1 MKLLVA
7 LLGSLVGALLA
18 FGSCATTPSSS
29 ERVDAVFRSLS
40 LEQKAGQ
47 LFVAWCLS
55 RQEGQNHEEL
65 IERIRGAGL
74 GGVILSLGTVDDAA
88 RLVPRLQ
95 AASAVPLLMAGDFE
109 GGVWF
114 RLAGATELG
123 NQMLVGATGSEHLA
137 ERMGAITAREAKA
150 LGFHVVFAP
159 VLDVN
164 SNPDNPIVN
173 VRSFGEDPEQVARL
187 GAAFVRGVHGEGLIA
202 CGKHFPGHGD
212 VATDS
217 HIGLP
222 AVPGDGAR
230 LRAVE
235 LRPFA
240 AAIDAGLDAVMTGHL
255 SVPGLG
261 EDPAVPATLSSRVL
275 RGVLRDELH
284 FQGLVVTDALDMG
297 GVKGALPPGE
307 VAVRALLAGADVLLM
322 PPDPFAARDA
332 VAEAVRS
339 GRVPMARLDD
349 AVRRILVAKERVGLL
364 DGGGGVAPEWRA
376 ALRNPDA
383 EHTAD
388 TIAARGVTLVRD
400 RHGRLPLSAKG
411 GPALLVV
418 MTDKD
423 EGQGAAFGAALGDV
437 VAPDVVR
444 VSGTS
449 GDDAIEAAAGKV
461 AMAARVVLALDVRVR
476 ENRGS
481 LGLPPRLQ
489 PVLAAL
495 GHEQEVVA
503 VSFGDPYVGRSL
515 PLADTYVC
523 AFAATARVERQVAAA
538 LRGER
543 PFVGHL
549 PVGIPGVARAGDG
562 CMRLVGTE
570 LPRGVPGDQEMAADL
585 EAQVAGVLDAGV
597 AESAFPGA
605 VCLVAR
611 RGVQVAAVARGRES
625 YDEGAPAVRF
635 DTTYDLASLTK
646 VTATLPAVMTLV
658 ARGALGL
665 DEPVGRWLPAFAS
678 GDKAGITVRHLLLHR
693 SGLPAWAPFHRT
705 MRGREAIVAAIAKT
719 PLVSPPGAKTCYS
732 DLGFVLLGALV
743 EAVSGEPFAQFV
755 AREVFVPLGMRGA
768 RFAPLDALSLD
779 AAPTEIDTARGGV
792 LRGRV
797 HDENAFAMGGIAGHA
812 GLFATADDVLRL
824 GTAMLAEGRSVWP
837 PDLVAGVRPENG
849 ERGLGF
855 GPMGGGAFG
864 HTGFT
869 GTSVWCEPRTGLCVV
884 LLTNRVHPSRENA
897 KIEAVRRRLHEV
909 VLAAV
914 R

>member
-1 MKLLVA
+1 MRLLA
-7 LLGSLVGALLA
+7 ALVGPLIA

-29 ERVDAVFRSLS
+29 ERVEAVFRSLS

-55 RQEGQNHEEL
+55 REEGQNHEEL
-65 IERIRGAGL
+65 IERVRGAGL
-74 GGVILSLGTVDDAA
+74 GGVILSLGTALDAA

-137 ERMGAITAREAKA
+137 ERMGSITAQEAKA

-187 GAAFVRGVHGEGLIA
+187 GAAFVRGVNAEGLIA

-230 LRAVE
+230 LRRVE

-240 AAIDAGLDAVMTGHL
+240 AAIDAGLGAVMTGHL

-275 RGVLRDELH
+275 HGVLRDELH
-284 FQGLVVTDALDMG
+284 FRGLVVTDALDMG

-332 VAEAVRS
+332 VVEAVRS

-349 AVRRILVAKERVGLL
+349 AVRRILAAKERAGLL
-364 DGGGGVAPEWRA
+364 GGGGGVAPDWPA
-376 ALRNPDA
+376 ALRTADA
-383 EHTAD
+383 ERTAD

-400 RHGRLPLSAKG
+400 RHGRVPLSAKG
-411 GPALLVV
+411 GPALLVA
-418 MTDKD
+418 MADKD
-423 EGQGAAFGAALGDV
+423 EGQGVAFAAALGDLI
-437 VAPDVVR
+437 APDVVR
-444 VSGTS
+444 ISGTS
-449 GDDAIEAAAGKV
+449 TDAAIEIAAAKV
-461 AMAARVVLALDVRVR
+461 ATAARVVLALDVRVR

-495 GHEQEVVA
+495 GREQEVVA
-503 VSFGDPYVGRSL
+503 VSFGDPYVGRAL
-515 PLADTYVC
+515 PFADVYVC
-523 AFAATARVERQVAAA
+523 AFAATVRVERQVAAA
-538 LRGER
+538 LRGEA

-549 PVGIPGVARAGDG
+549 PIGIPGVAGAGDG
-562 CMRLVGTE
+562 CMRLVGTDV
-570 LPRGVPGDQEMAADL
+570 PRGASGDQDMAGDL
-585 EAQVAGVLDAGV
+585 EERVAAVLDDGV
-597 AESAFPGA
+597 ASPAFPGA

-611 RGVQVAAVARGRES
+611 RGVRVAAVAAGRES
-625 YDEGAPAVRF
+625 YDEGAPAVRL

-646 VTATLPAVMTLV
+646 VTATLPAVLTLV
-658 ARGALGL
+658 ARGSLRL
-665 DEPVGRWLPAFAS
+665 DDPVGRWLSAFAE
-678 GDKAGITVRHLLLHR
+678 GDKAGITVRHLLRHR
-693 SGLPAWAPFHRT
+693 SGLPAWEPFHRS
-705 MRGREAIVAAIAKT
+705 MQGKDAIVAAIAST
-719 PLVSPPGAKTCYS
+719 PLVSPPGAKTRYS
-732 DLGFVLLGALV
+732 DLGFMLLGAVV
-743 EAVSGEPFAQFV
+743 EAASGEPFAEFV
-755 AREVFVPLGMRGA
+755 AREVFARLGMRGA
-768 RFAPLDALSLD
+768 RFAPLDEPPID
-779 AAPTEIDTARGGV
+779 AAPTELDPARGGV

-797 HDENAFAMGGIAGHA
+797 HDENAFAMGGVAGHA

-824 GTAMLAEGRSVWP
+824 GTAMLAGGRSVWP
-837 PDLVAGVRPENG
+837 PDLVAAVLPGG
-849 ERGLGF
+849 DDRGLAF

-869 GTSVWCEPRTGLCVV
+869 GTSVWCEPRTALTVV
-884 LLTNRVHPSRENA
+884 LLTNRVHPSRQNA
-897 KIEAVRRRLHEV
+897 KIEDIRRRLHEV